1 MNTRATINI
10 IATFENSIA
19 QAKRVLPDIHGEFQL
34 KLNSISREVDN
45 YILTT
50 DKLLRISDDLHYRA
64 KNCSAKPA
72 LRIRD
77 RCALRRQSPC
87 FISR

>member
-19 QAKRVLPDIHGEFQL
+19 QEKRALPDIHDEFQL
-34 KLNSISREVDN
+34 KLNNISREVDN

-50 DKLLRISDDLHYRA
+50 DKLLRISDDLKSMVSFNEPTGPRDIG
-64 KNCSAKPA
+64 
-72 LRIRD
+72 LRS
-77 RCALRRQSPC
+77 LLTK
-87 FISR
+87 